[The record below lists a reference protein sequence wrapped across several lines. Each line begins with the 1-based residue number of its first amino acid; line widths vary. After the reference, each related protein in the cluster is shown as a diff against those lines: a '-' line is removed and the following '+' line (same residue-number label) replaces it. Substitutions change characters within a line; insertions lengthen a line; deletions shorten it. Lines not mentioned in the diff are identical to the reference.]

1 MSKLISITRTRPRIW
16 ATRTTSLLSAR
27 APTSL
32 PIQACRRY
40 AQVRQTTPAGARD
53 RSTIGVFTPAAAAL
67 FVATGVGLFYYFQYE
82 KRKLREKKAPSDLM
96 YHFIEKELESR
107 SVGRP
112 HVGGPFT
119 LTTHD
124 GKPFSDQDLLGKW
137 NFVYFG
143 FTNCPDICPA
153 ELDKVGVFLKSL
165 ESEYGQIFQ
174 PVFISVDPARDSFAQ
189 MKKYLADFHP
199 RFVGLAGD
207 YSSTKSVCKAY
218 RVYFSTPPNADP
230 KGDYLVD
237 HSIYIYFMDPNGNFV
252 EAFGQN
258 STPEDIIDK
267 VKKEIGEWEK
277 ETGRRV

>member
-16 ATRTTSLLSAR
+16 ATRTTSLPSAR

-40 AQVRQTTPAGARD
+40 AQVRQTTPVGARD
-53 RSTIGVFTPAAAAL
+53 RSAIGVFTPAAAAL

-82 KRKLREKKAPSDLM
+82 KRKLQEKK
-96 YHFIEKELESR
+96 EKELESR

-189 MKKYLADFHP
+189 MEKYLADFHP

-207 YSSTKSVCKAY
+207 YSSIKSACKAY

-258 STPEDIIDK
+258 STPQDIIER
-267 VKKEIGEWEK
+267 VKKEMGEWEK